1 MDRISI
7 KITFITREFVNT
19 EFMKSLLAQL
29 NLRENLTWSNIR
41 SERFSSSLSKN
52 AKEETEWVLNNANLW
67 YWNLS
72 FYSHNEDLYFRMEQT
87 DQVVGISY
95 ILLKCK
101 NDEQIINHCL
111 DVLKELFQ
119 DRYFMI
125 HVIDEQIYE
134 QQIQAFE
141 DLNNKWHNRFQKM
154 KADYKL
160 RGDSF
165 RIFDE
170 LGINV
175 GLSRKM
181 CFGR

>member
-1 MDRISI
+1 
-7 KITFITREFVNT
+7 
-19 EFMKSLLAQL
+19 
-29 NLRENLTWSNIR
+29 
-41 SERFSSSLSKN
+41 
-52 AKEETEWVLNNANLW
+52 
-67 YWNLS
+67 
-72 FYSHNEDLYFRMEQT
+72 MEQT

-134 QQIQAFE
+134 QQIQAFK

-181 CFGR
+181 CFGRYMFDYFDKERLLSCPYVLSCRRNKEWYRNSTL